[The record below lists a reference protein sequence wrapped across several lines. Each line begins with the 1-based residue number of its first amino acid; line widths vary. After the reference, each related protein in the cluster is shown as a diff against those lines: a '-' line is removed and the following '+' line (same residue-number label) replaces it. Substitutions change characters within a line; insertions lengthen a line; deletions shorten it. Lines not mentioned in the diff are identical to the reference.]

1 MGQWVNGVN
10 GLSPRWSRWVF
21 AALVLAAFFVVLHLP
36 LLTIYVPLL
45 AQPRHIAEPFLALF
59 HDPQQ
64 RAALLNSLLLAV
76 GAAGLSLLIAVPIS
90 LCLTRL
96 NVPFKPILAPAALIP
111 LTIPPFLT
119 AVVWIEL
126 LGQAGLLNQLLESFT
141 HHVPPLTIYSRPGV
155 IWVLSLCYF
164 PCIVWVT
171 AGALCNVDAALE
183 DDARTCASEWTVLWR
198 VTLPLVAP
206 SVLLGALFVFL
217 LSLAEFGV
225 PSLLL
230 INRTALTNQTYQVGI
245 YSDFS
250 LRYDAAEA
258 ARNSLPLL
266 GCMVI
271 PFGLMW
277 ASWRGK
283 SLQNLNAS
291 LRQWGN
297 GAMSRR
303 PNKFIDSL
311 PHLLLSALCLFVV
324 LVADVVP
331 LVSLFFH
338 SLPLSRY
345 AKVWGSHTTEIINTA
360 LLPLAAAVCGVA
372 LAFAGAVVVERVLF
386 RWQNVLTLFALLPVA
401 VPPVLVGVA
410 LIALYNRPSF
420 EAIYGTKAMVVLGYL
435 ARFLPFAF
443 VAVRGAVQ
451 SLDVGWEEAA
461 QVEGATWWQS
471 IWHVTRPLTAPALR
485 GAGLLVFVLSAGELS
500 VTLLVNPPGGQ
511 TIPFTIDNFMHYGH
525 TPEVATL
532 GMILATMTVG
542 AALAWRGRP
551 VTSILG

>member
-1 MGQWVNGVN
+1 MGQWVNGVK
-10 GLSPRWSRWVF
+10 GLNVRLRRGIF
-21 AALVLAAFFVVLHLP
+21 AALVLVAFFVILHLP
-36 LLTIYVPLL
+36 ILTVYAPLL
-45 AQPRHIAEPFLALF
+45 AQPRHIAEPFLTLF
-59 HDPQQ
+59 HDPPP
-64 RAALLNSLLLAV
+64 RAALFNSLLLAV
-76 GAAGLSLLIAVPIS
+76 GAAGVSLLIGVPIA

-96 NVPFKPILAPAALIP
+96 NVPCKSLLAPAALIP
-111 LTIPPFLT
+111 LAIPPFLT

-126 LGQAGLLNQLLESFT
+126 LGQAGLLHQLLKPFT
-141 HHVPPLTIYSRPGV
+141 HHVSRLTIYNRAGV

-171 AGALCNVDAALE
+171 AGALRNVDAALE
-183 DDARTCASEWTVLWR
+183 DDARTCASEGTVLRR

-230 INRTALTNQTYQVGI
+230 INRTALTNQTYQVSI

-250 LRYDAAEA
+250 LRYDTAEA
-258 ARNSLPLL
+258 ARNALPLL
-266 GCMVI
+266 LCLLI
-271 PFGLMW
+271 PFGWMW

-283 SLQNLNAS
+283 SWQNLNGS
-291 LRQWGN
+291 MGQWGN

-303 PNKFIDSL
+303 GNPCIDSL
-311 PHLLLSALCLFVV
+311 HLLMGAFCFFV
-324 LVADVVP
+324 LLLADVVP
-331 LVSLFFH
+331 LVSFFVH

-345 AKVWGSHTTEIINTA
+345 AKIWESHTTEIVNTA
-360 LLPLAAAVCGVA
+360 LLPMAAAVCAVA
-372 LAFAGAVVVERVLF
+372 LAFAGAIVVERVAP
-386 RWQNVLTLFALLPVA
+386 RWQNVLTLCALLPVA

-420 EAIYGTKAMVVLGYL
+420 DAIYGTKAMVVLGYL

-451 SLDVGWEEAA
+451 SLDVAWEEAA
-461 QVEGATWWQS
+461 QVEGARWWQS
-471 IWHVTRPLTAPALR
+471 LWHITRPLAAPALR
-485 GAGLLVFVLSAGELS
+485 AAGLLVFVLSAGELS

-511 TIPFTIDNFMHYGH
+511 TISFTIDNFMHYGH
-525 TPEVATL
+525 TPEVAAL
-532 GMILATMTVG
+532 GMILAAMTVC
-542 AALAWRGRP
+542 AALVWQRSRRLA
-551 VTSILG
+551 

>member
-1 MGQWVNGVN
+1 MN
-10 GLSPRWSRWVF
+10 GLNVRLSRWVF
-21 AALVLAAFFVVLHLP
+21 AALSLVAFFVVLHLP
-36 LLTIYVPLL
+36 IFTAYAPLL
-45 AQPRHIAEPFLALF
+45 AQPRHIAEPFLTLF
-59 HDPQQ
+59 QDPPQ
-64 RAALLNSLLLAV
+64 RAALLNSLLLAT
-76 GAAGLSLLIAVPIS
+76 GAAGLSLLIGVPIA

-96 NVPFKPILAPAALIP
+96 HLPFKRILAPAALIP
-111 LTIPPFLT
+111 LAIPPFLT

-126 LGQAGLLNQLLESFT
+126 LGQAGLLNRFIPHLSSLI
-141 HHVPPLTIYSRPGV
+141 PIYNRPGV

-171 AGALCNVDAALE
+171 AGALRNVDAALE
-183 DDARTCASEWTVLWR
+183 DDARTCASEWTVLRR

-230 INRTALTNQTYQVGI
+230 INRTALTNQTYQVNI

-266 GCMVI
+266 VCLLI

-283 SLQNLNAS
+283 SWQNADG
-291 LRQWGN
+291 LRIADCGLRISKGRW
-297 GAMSRR
+297 
-303 PNKFIDSL
+303 
-311 PHLLLSALCLFVV
+311 LLVGFCV
-324 LVADVVP
+324 LAVLAADVVP
-331 LVSLFFH
+331 LVSLFVH
-338 SLPLSRY
+338 SLPFKHY
-345 AKVWGSHTTEIINTA
+345 ATVWRSHTTEIVNTA
-360 LLPLAAAVCGVA
+360 LLPMAAAVCAVA
-372 LAFAGAVVVERVLF
+372 LAFAGAIVVERVVP
-386 RWQNVLTLFALLPVA
+386 RWQNVLTLLVLLPVA

-410 LIALYNRPSF
+410 LIALYNRPAF
-420 EAIYGTKAMVVLGYL
+420 GVIYGTKAMVVLGYL

-443 VAVRGAVQ
+443 VVVRGAVQ
-451 SLDVGWEEAA
+451 SLDASWEEAA

-471 IWHVTRPLTAPALR
+471 LWHVTRPLAAPGLR
-485 GAGLLVFVLSAGELS
+485 AAGLLVFVLSAGELS

-525 TPEVATL
+525 TPEVAAL
-532 GMILATMTVG
+532 GMILAAMTVC
-542 AALAWRGRP
+542 AALIWRASRRF
-551 VTSILG
+551 S